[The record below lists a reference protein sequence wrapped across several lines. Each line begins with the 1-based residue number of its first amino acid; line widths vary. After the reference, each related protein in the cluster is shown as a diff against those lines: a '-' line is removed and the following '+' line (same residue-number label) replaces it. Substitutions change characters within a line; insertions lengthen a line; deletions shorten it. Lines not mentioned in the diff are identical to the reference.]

1 MHHADKTQSGKQEN
15 QRVPQTEV
23 IVDRPEQHDDKHQGV
38 KQPARSRQDEDAPLI
53 EHDGQT
59 GVRPKLEQPVLNET

>member
-1 MHHADKTQSGKQEN
+1 MHHADETQSAEQEN

-23 IVDRPEQHDDKHQGV
+23 VVDCPEQHENKHQRV
-38 KQPARSRQDEDAPLI
+38 KQPAPGRQDEDAPLI